1 MCPGA
6 SDTFAYGIGGG
17 NARGLLAVI
26 PEPATLSLLAIG
38 MLLACRV
45 SILSFTPRTLK
56 RQRISWA
63 NRSRRTLRL

>member
-26 PEPATLSLLAIG
+26 PEPATLSLQP
-38 MLLACRV
+38 LACCWR
-45 SILSFTPRTLK
+45 
-56 RQRISWA
+56 A
-63 NRSRRTLRL
+63 E